1 MSKLSVRGTAELV
14 FPVDI
19 FRISTTIRSIAP
31 ASGEALSSGKLKTE
45 QFLALMRD
53 KLKIQPE
60 SFKLEH
66 DTVTENYSVQN
77 TYIYTKRL
85 SVDMNA
91 DLAVFSEL
99 TSLMEDLTDTLY
111 DVEFALSDEA
121 EKEKQVISAA
131 IANSRDKAEFIASSL
146 GKSIKG
152 VDEVSYE
159 QPTSDL
165 YRCLAKTADGMN
177 CNSLESMIKLPTKM
191 ISKTIDIDWIID

>member
-1 MSKLSVRGTAELV
+1 MTVSAVYYCRQEQENALIRATEKTT
-14 FPVDI
+14 DI
-19 FRISTTIRSIAP
+19 LNAIDLLENG
-31 ASGEALSSGKLKTE
+31 SGG
-45 QFLALMRD
+45 
-53 KLKIQPE
+53 I
-60 SFKLEH
+60 
-66 DTVTENYSVQN
+66 TVTKDRSTYFCKLTQIYYAESVDKH

-165 YRCLAKTADGMN
+165 YRCLAKSADGMN